1 MAFDDSDLKRMNI
14 NCEKI
19 KEVKEDTKN
28 EKAKEIDHESLPQK
42 YVNGKNFV
50 EEMFN

>member
-19 KEVKEDTKN
+19 KEVKESLKD
-28 EKAKEIDHESLPQK
+28 EKVKEIGHESLPQK
-42 YVNGKNFV
+42 YVSGKNFV